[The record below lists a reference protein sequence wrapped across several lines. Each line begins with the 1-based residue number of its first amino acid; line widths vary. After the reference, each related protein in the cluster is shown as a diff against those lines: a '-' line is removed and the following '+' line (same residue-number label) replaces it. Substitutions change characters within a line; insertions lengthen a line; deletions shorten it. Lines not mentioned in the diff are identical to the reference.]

1 MVTDRTC
8 IVYGVPLAR
17 PTTRGR
23 PPVTCDEHRAERNRA
38 YYEANRDKLAERNR
52 AYREA
57 KKRAQVMDGHGTQSS
72 YDAGCRCDICN
83 AEQAERELS

>member
-1 MVTDRTC
+1 MTDRTC

-23 PPVTCDEHRAERNRA
+23 PPVTCDEHR
-38 YYEANRDKLAERNR
+38 AERNR